1 MPPTSKWDTS
11 IPSSTS
17 EIHLRTDHHIPRK
30 LKVPRPQPA
39 CTKIHVVYLNTG
51 PVHDVEDVHV
61 GLDARPIEPKTLR
74 KADIELLR
82 VVGVQCAGLDQG
94 HVDCSGRAARQVAM
108 ESGKN
113 LGIRRDVVRGY
124 FRSGNDLEHAA
135 HLDAPQRHRPNA
147 EDLS

>member
-39 CTKIHVVYLNTG
+39 CTKIHVVYLNTA

-61 GLDARPIEPKTLR
+61 GLDASSIDTKPLCE
-74 KADIELLR
+74 ADIELLR
-82 VVGVQCAGLDQG
+82 VVGVQRAGLDER
-94 HVDCSGRAARQVAM
+94 HVDRSGRAAREVAM

-113 LGIRRDVVRGY
+113 LGIRCHV
-124 FRSGNDLEHAA
+124 
-135 HLDAPQRHRPNA
+135 
-147 EDLS
+147 